1 MLLSLDPSASKELA
15 DYRRI
20 RAQLAEHTRW
30 LEGELDRLRQRVRRQ
45 SADAFRELAA
55 KEGDLAERAQT
66 IASRETKNDAVL
78 PEDYRED
85 LAQAAKLMNEA
96 KRALEG
102 AKGPQALDRQQRA
115 QQLLER
121 SELSEN
127 DGESKPSEPTK
138 VAEGSGR
145 PKSGGEGAVAV
156 TSDHEAREQ
165 FRRRVLEGLGKD
177 LPPETAVKVR
187 RYVEGL
193 LR

>member
-1 MLLSLDPSASKELA
+1 
-15 DYRRI
+15 
-20 RAQLAEHTRW
+20 
-30 LEGELDRLRQRVRRQ
+30 
-45 SADAFRELAA
+45 
-55 KEGDLAERAQT
+55 
-66 IASRETKNDAVL
+66 
-78 PEDYRED
+78 
-85 LAQAAKLMNEA
+85 MNEA